1 MIQVYTGDGKG
12 KTTAALGQCFRAAG
26 HGLKSLILFF
36 MKGNIEYG
44 ELRAADYMAGLIT
57 VVQCGRADF
66 VDKEN
71 PDPVDVSMAVEGF
84 ARAREALDSNAC
96 DILVLDELCVALD
109 FKLLALEEILEF
121 LDSWPEERELIITGR
136 YCPAEVIRRADLVSE
151 MTEVVHYYRRGIQAR
166 RGFEF

>member
-44 ELRAADYMAGLIT
+44 ELRSADYMAGLVT
-57 VVQCGRADF
+57 VEQCGRAEF
-66 VDKEN
+66 VSKEN
-71 PDPVDVSMAVEGF
+71 PEQVDIQMARDGF
-84 ARAREALDSNAC
+84 AKAREAADSGVY
-96 DILVLDELCVALD
+96 DILVLDEICVALD
-109 FKLLALEEILEF
+109 FKLLALEEVLAF
-121 LDSWPEERELIITGR
+121 TDSWPKERELIITGR
-136 YCPAEVIRRADLVSE
+136 YCPEEVLKRADLVSE
-151 MTEVVHYYRRGIQAR
+151 MKEIDHYYRRGIEAR